1 MSAEGY
7 TQRIRPEKTGPH
19 NPLVLFD
26 HSATL
31 RLLRLGATQQ
41 ASLRE
46 TQKDM
51 LTEVVSWNRDTLVV
65 APCVVHAHGMADP
78 GLRGPRKKDAVPGTS
93 AICVVG
99 VGHGIF
105 LFGLL
110 LLYRASVSVHCL

>member
-1 MSAEGY
+1 MGFLGYNFDASQSSMSAEGY

-46 TQKDM
+46 TQKD
-51 LTEVVSWNRDTLVV
+51 S
-65 APCVVHAHGMADP
+65 
-78 GLRGPRKKDAVPGTS
+78 
-93 AICVVG
+93 
-99 VGHGIF
+99 
-105 LFGLL
+105 
-110 LLYRASVSVHCL
+110 